1 MALRAG
7 DEPIVPTGRV
17 PMLSSDN
24 KKVDWFMQTIKM
36 TAFFKRRAG
45 AEAVW
50 KLKVP
55 AGTAAQTLAFKK
67 LHEVLNN
74 FCFSVLVEMCNDNE
88 TAMMQVR
95 SLFVSDPDHWANSLW
110 VALETRFTQETL
122 SQLQNNLINL
132 SQFTADLS
140 SESFKQMVDRFR
152 KLISDVRAIDAAQV
166 PSDTNLLAVLK
177 ESIVTV
183 EGLWSQLEF
192 NTPNITLDIA
202 MDIISRWRTAKQ
214 SSGVKT
220 RSETVANFRSMPP
233 SPNWK
238 KKA

>member
-1 MALRAG
+1 MALREG
-7 DEPIVPTGRV
+7 YEPIVPTGRV

-36 TAFFKRRAG
+36 TAFFKERAG

-55 AGTAAQTLAFKK
+55 GGTAAQTLAFKK

-95 SLFVSDPDHWANSLW
+95 SLFVSDPDHWANSVW

-132 SQFTADLS
+132 VS
-140 SESFKQMVDRFR
+140 SLQIC
-152 KLISDVRAIDAAQV
+152 LA
-166 PSDTNLLAVLK
+166 NLLNKWLIVL
-177 ESIVTV
+177 E
-183 EGLWSQLEF
+183 
-192 NTPNITLDIA
+192 N
-202 MDIISRWRTAKQ
+202 
-214 SSGVKT
+214 
-220 RSETVANFRSMPP
+220 
-233 SPNWK
+233 
-238 KKA
+238 